1 MRACNYFD
9 RFHFP
14 RDLVFAH
21 SLTGF
26 HVCFGSSRSH
36 SLSGSKSRY
45 CEIRSQIFFFFLNF
59 GLFAVWL
66 PRNCLKDFLASKQCA
81 DVVMFKR
88 LLNNGV
94 VLMFGS
100 EKACSKIRESEVRG
114 SASNRAMVNHELF
127 ATSILVIHMVLIW
140 KYWAMLYMW
149 LPLWN
154 CFWKCF

>member
-1 MRACNYFD
+1 MFAFVLRVLTASQARNQGTVKSD
-9 RFHFP
+9 LRF
-14 RDLVFAH
+14 
-21 SLTGF
+21 
-26 HVCFGSSRSH
+26 
-36 SLSGSKSRY
+36 
-45 CEIRSQIFFFFLNF
+45 FFFFLNF

-127 ATSILVIHMVLIW
+127 ATSILVIHMVLI
-140 KYWAMLYMW
+140 
-149 LPLWN
+149 
-154 CFWKCF
+154 

>member
-1 MRACNYFD
+1 MFAFVLRVLTASQARNQGTVKS
-9 RFHFP
+9 
-14 RDLVFAH
+14 DL
-21 SLTGF
+21 
-26 HVCFGSSRSH
+26 R
-36 SLSGSKSRY
+36 
-45 CEIRSQIFFFFLNF
+45 FFFFLNF

-88 LLNNGV
+88 LLNNAV

-127 ATSILVIHMVLIW
+127 ATSILVIHMVLI
-140 KYWAMLYMW
+140 
-149 LPLWN
+149 
-154 CFWKCF
+154 

>member
-26 HVCFGSSRSH
+26 HVCFCSSRSH

-45 CEIRSQIFFFFLNF
+45 CEIRSQIFFFLNF